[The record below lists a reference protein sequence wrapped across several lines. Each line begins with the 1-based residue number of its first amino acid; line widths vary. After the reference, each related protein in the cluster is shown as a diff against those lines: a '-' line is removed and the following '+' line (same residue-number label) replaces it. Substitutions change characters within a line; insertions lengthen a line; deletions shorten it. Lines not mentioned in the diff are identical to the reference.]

1 MDKKVSMALNN
12 IEQLLKLFSNTT
24 EYMSISDFTLL
35 VGIPIGIAGCAV
47 GLKLFAINCKN

>member
-12 IEQLLKLFSNTT
+12 IEQLLKLVSNTT
-24 EYMSISDFTLL
+24 EYMSISDFALL
-35 VGIPIGIAGCAV
+35 VGIPIGITGCAV